1 MKASEGMKII
11 AENMTIKNRLV
22 VAGLGLLS
30 LAFPG
35 FVIGIAS
42 KSVVKA
48 FERLAAD
55 ERAALMSFLLTSDD

>member
-1 MKASEGMKII
+1 
-11 AENMTIKNRLV
+11 MTIKNRLV

-30 LAFPG
+30 LVFPG
-35 FVIGIAS
+35 FVISIAS

-55 ERAALMSFLLTSDD
+55 ERAALMSFLLASDD

>member
-11 AENMTIKNRLV
+11 AESMTIKNRLV

-30 LAFPG
+30 LVFPG
-35 FVIGIAS
+35 FVISIAS

-48 FERLAAD
+48 FERLTVD
-55 ERAALMSFLLTSDD
+55 ERAALMSLLLTSDD

>member
-1 MKASEGMKII
+1 MKASKGMKII
-11 AENMTIKNRLV
+11 AESMTIRHRLL

-35 FVIGIAS
+35 FVISIAS

-55 ERAALMSFLLTSDD
+55 ERAALMSFLLASDD